1 MTYRL
6 YVLKNSFIILLHL
19 VQLVSVVLRDFCD
32 NIRWELGLVS
42 NIFSINE
49 KSLLEKWVYLNVIFH
64 LIQLAQN
71 HLVVRVNCQ
80 VVNRI
85 FFDLH
90 LQNLGMWSGPIT
102 CDSVLQIIDLKLAG
116 CFFVSLLRTRPSWFK
131 VNWNYVI
138 SEVADALFLIFLNM
152 VDWCFLSKSK
162 KSDQMSFFA
171 LVFLTCCHRQRVS
184 NVVEICASSLQI
196 KSLLSGRL
204 VLHFN
209 LGINMFF
216 NSRIVDYASLEQE
229 IHINLVVFRCCLLF
243 EQKQVDNVPHLL
255 TLLNFESSLRLTS
268 RFIRDQ
274 ISARLI
280 VKSIKHY
287 FTCSIF

>member
-1 MTYRL
+1 M
-6 YVLKNSFIILLHL
+6 
-19 VQLVSVVLRDFCD
+19 
-32 NIRWELGLVS
+32 
-42 NIFSINE
+42 
-49 KSLLEKWVYLNVIFH
+49 
-64 LIQLAQN
+64 
-71 HLVVRVNCQ
+71 
-80 VVNRI
+80 
-85 FFDLH
+85 
-90 LQNLGMWSGPIT
+90 
-102 CDSVLQIIDLKLAG
+102 
-116 CFFVSLLRTRPSWFK
+116 
-131 VNWNYVI
+131 I

-184 NVVEICASSLQI
+184 GVVKICASSLQI

-255 TLLNFESSLRLTS
+255 TLLNFESSLRLAS
-268 RFIRDQ
+268 GFIRDQ

-287 FTCSIF
+287 FTCSVF